1 MSKPKFL
8 IVTGASKGIGKAS
21 AERFIGAGYQVI
33 NLSRSPCNVSGV
45 TNIEWD
51 LSSALGRPRTQP
63 IRKITYQSGVGVI
76 AQCGAHDQRNSQ
88 RHQ

>member
-21 AERFIGAGYQVI
+21 AERFMGAGYQVI

-51 LSSALGRPRTQP
+51 YRALIGPT
-63 IRKITYQSGVGVI
+63 KNTAY
-76 AQCGAHDQRNSQ
+76 
-88 RHQ
+88 